1 MWRAGNGLPLTKGG
15 SAPGLLAGG
24 VLVLL
29 SLVAVGACDGQKAG
43 PATAGGTLSTDDNR
57 WQIVSVSG
65 DTASWRLGEGPWQ
78 VATVG
83 DILLPRSELRLGMG
97 ATAVMD
103 SGGDRIVVAE
113 NSEIAVPEQPAGSRV
128 KRIMQSLGTM
138 LLRIETRE
146 KGGFHVKTP
155 YLVATV
161 KGTQFGVT
169 VNEGGASVSVTE
181 GVVGVDAGDGS
192 PEADVTPGQTASVS
206 SGAGRGVDVKST
218 PAGSVPSGLIESM
231 DKRAPAAANAPV
243 GPGTNRG
250 RGNTSPG
257 TSQGSGNSSSA
268 SSNSN
273 AGGNSGNSNAGGN
286 SGNSNA
292 GGNSGNSNA
301 GGNSGN
307 SGNSNA
313 GGNSGN
319 SNAGGNSGNSNAGG
333 NSDNSNAGG
342 NSGNSNAG
350 GNSGN
355 SNAGGNGG
363 GKGGG
368 KK

>member
-1 MWRAGNGLPLTKGG
+1 MWRVGNGFSRNEGRI
-15 SAPGLLAGG
+15 APGLLAGAAF
-24 VLVLL
+24 VLL

-43 PATAGGTLSTDDNR
+43 PATTGGALSTDDNR

-65 DTASWRLGEGPWQ
+65 ETASWRLGEGSWQ

-83 DILLPRSELRLGMG
+83 DILLPQSELRLGAG
-97 ATAVMD
+97 STAVMD

-113 NSEIAVPEQPAGSRV
+113 NSEIAVPDQPAGSRV
-128 KRIMQSLGTM
+128 KRIMQSIGTM

-146 KGGFHVKTP
+146 KGGFQVKTP

-169 VNEGGASVSVTE
+169 VGENGASVSVTE

-206 SGAGRGVDVKST
+206 PGAGPGVDVNAT
-218 PAGSVPSGLIESM
+218 PAGSVPSGLIESLG
-231 DKRAPAAANAPV
+231 KRAAPAADAPV
-243 GPGTNRG
+243 GPGANRG
-250 RGNTSPG
+250 RGNTTPGVSQGQG
-257 TSQGSGNSSSA
+257 TS
-268 SSNSN
+268 SN

-286 SGNSNA
+286 SD
-292 GGNSGNSNA
+292 
-301 GGNSGN
+301 
-307 SGNSNA
+307 NSNA

-350 GNSGN
+350 GN
-355 SNAGGNGG
+355 GG
-363 GKGGG
+363 GKGNG